1 MCQRI
6 LRFTLIELLVV
17 IAIIAILAAMLL
29 PALSKAR
36 EKAHAISCTNN
47 MKQIGLAMSMYLGDY
62 DDNYM
67 LMSNNWLSPYWNEQL
82 TPYIPKR
89 DTSNYPVQN
98 YCPSVSS
105 HHHMGD
111 MGNNQ
116 KLIPN
121 YTGGSYPTTS
131 AVRIRRPS
139 GIAVVVE
146 SYEKNS
152 AGNVG
157 PSWYSSVHEYS
168 ADHTAPSAVWGPGL
182 TIERHN
188 GQNNYLYCDGH
199 VAMLSN
205 KQMFA
210 DRLKLFAISEW

>member
-1 MCQRI
+1 M
-6 LRFTLIELLVV
+6 V

-36 EKAHAISCTNN
+36 EKARAISCTNN

-62 DDNYM
+62 NDNYM

-121 YTGGSYPTTS
+121 YTSGSYPHTS
-131 AVRIRRPS
+131 AVRIQRPS

-157 PSWYSSVHEYS
+157 PSWYSQVHEYS
-168 ADHTAPSAVWGPGL
+168 ADHTTPSAVWGPGL
-182 TIERHN
+182 TTERHN

>member
-1 MCQRI
+1 MRR
-6 LRFTLIELLVV
+6 LVHFTLIELLVV

-36 EKAHAISCTNN
+36 EKARAISCTNN

-121 YTGGSYPTTS
+121 YTGGSYPNTS
-131 AVRIRRPS
+131 AVRIQRPS

-157 PSWYSSVHEYS
+157 PSWYSRVHEYR
-168 ADHTAPSAVWGPGL
+168 ADQTSPSAVWGPGL
-182 TIERHN
+182 TTERHN

>member
-1 MCQRI
+1 MRTH
-6 LRFTLIELLVV
+6 RPFTLIELLVV

-36 EKAHAISCTNN
+36 EKARAISCTNN
-47 MKQIGLAMSMYLGDY
+47 MKQIGLAMSMYLSDN

-67 LMSNNWLSPYWNEQL
+67 LMSTNWASPFWPEQL
-82 TPYIPKR
+82 STYIPGKG
-89 DTSNYPVQN
+89 TSKYPVQHF
-98 YCPSVSS
+98 CPSVSN
-105 HHHMGD
+105 HHNMGD

-131 AVRIRRPS
+131 AVRIKRPS

-146 SYEKNS
+146 TYEKNS
-152 AGNVG
+152 AGNVI
-157 PSWYSSVHEYS
+157 PSWYSRVHEYS
-168 ADHTAPSAVWGPGL
+168 DSSAGPAAVWGPGL
-182 TIERHN
+182 TTERHN

-205 KQMFA
+205 NQMFA

>member
-1 MCQRI
+1 MKRLVC
-6 LRFTLIELLVV
+6 FTLIELLVV

-36 EKAHAISCTNN
+36 EKARAISCTNN
-47 MKQIGLAMSMYLGDY
+47 MKQIGLAMSMYLGDS

-67 LMSNNWLSPYWNEQL
+67 LMSNNWTSPFWHQQL
-82 TPYIPKR
+82 TAYIPAKSG
-89 DTSNYPVQN
+89 TNYPVQN
-98 YCPSVSS
+98 FCPSVAS
-105 HHHMGD
+105 HHGMGD

-152 AGNVG
+152 AGNIV
-157 PSWYSSVHEYS
+157 PSWYSNVHNYNDSS
-168 ADHTAPSAVWGPGL
+168 AGPAAAWGPGL
-182 TIERHN
+182 STERHN

-205 KQMFA
+205 TQMFA

>member
-1 MCQRI
+1 MRR
-6 LRFTLIELLVV
+6 LVHFTLIELLVV

-36 EKAHAISCTNN
+36 EKARAISCTNN

-62 DDNYM
+62 NDNYM

-121 YTGGSYPTTS
+121 YTGGSYPSTS
-131 AVRIRRPS
+131 AVRIQRPS

-146 SYEKNS
+146 SYEINS

-157 PSWYSSVHEYS
+157 PSWYSNVHNYNAS
-168 ADHTAPSAVWGPGL
+168 STGPSATWGPGL
-182 TIERHN
+182 TTERHN

>member
-1 MCQRI
+1 
-6 LRFTLIELLVV
+6 
-17 IAIIAILAAMLL
+17 MLL

-36 EKAHAISCTNN
+36 EKARAISCTNN

-62 DDNYM
+62 NDNYM
-67 LMSNNWLSPYWNEQL
+67 LMSNNWQAPYWPNQL
-82 TPYIPKR
+82 VSYIGSKG
-89 DTSNYPVQN
+89 TSNFPVQHF
-98 YCPSVSS
+98 CPSVAS
-105 HHHMGD
+105 HHGMGD

-121 YTGGSYPTTS
+121 YTGGSYPNTS
-131 AVRIRRPS
+131 AVRIQRPS

-152 AGNVG
+152 AGNIV
-157 PSWYSSVHEYS
+157 PSWYSIVHNYNAS
-168 ADHTAPSAVWGPGL
+168 STGPSAVWGPGL
-182 TIERHN
+182 STERHN

>member
-1 MCQRI
+1 MRR
-6 LRFTLIELLVV
+6 LVHFTLIELLVV

-36 EKAHAISCTNN
+36 EKARAISCTNN
-47 MKQIGLAMSMYLGDY
+47 MKQIGLAMSMYLGDS

-121 YTGGSYPTTS
+121 YTGGSYPSTS
-131 AVRIRRPS
+131 AVRIQRPS

-157 PSWYSSVHEYS
+157 PSWYSQVHTYNTS
-168 ADHTAPSAVWGPGL
+168 STGPSAVWGPGL
-182 TIERHN
+182 TTERHN

>member
-1 MCQRI
+1 MRR
-6 LRFTLIELLVV
+6 LVHFTLIELLVV

-36 EKAHAISCTNN
+36 EKARAISCTNN

-146 SYEKNS
+146 SWEKNS

-157 PSWYSSVHEYS
+157 PSWYSRVHEYR
-168 ADHTAPSAVWGPGL
+168 ADQTSPSAVWGPGL
-182 TIERHN
+182 TTERHN

>member
-1 MCQRI
+1 MRR
-6 LRFTLIELLVV
+6 LVHFTLIELLVV

-36 EKAHAISCTNN
+36 EKARAISCTNN

-82 TPYIPKR
+82 SPYIPKR

-157 PSWYSSVHEYS
+157 PSWYSNVHSYNASS
-168 ADHTAPSAVWGPGL
+168 AGPAAVWGPGL
-182 TIERHN
+182 STERHN

>member
-1 MCQRI
+1 MRR
-6 LRFTLIELLVV
+6 LVHFTLIELLVV

-36 EKAHAISCTNN
+36 EKARAISCTNN

-67 LMSNNWLSPYWNEQL
+67 LMSDNWLSPYWNEQL

-157 PSWYSSVHEYS
+157 PSWYSGVHEYS
-168 ADHTAPSAVWGPGL
+168 DSSLGLDAVWGPGL
-182 TIERHN
+182 TTERHN